1 MENSHVEIKLP
12 DDMFIPMEDFYAL
25 IISSLQDY
33 SIITTDRNL
42 MINCW
47 CAGAEKIFGYQRE
60 EILGKHIGI
69 IFTEEDKENG
79 VPQQEMV
86 TALKEGKASDNRWHI
101 GKDGKMFFAF
111 GLMFPINDRENK
123 LIGFV
128 KILRDLTER
137 KMAEDAFRKKMRELE
152 ELNNHKD
159 TILAILSHD
168 LRSPLGSIIEIT
180 EYLKN
185 FIDEIEPEEVKKM
198 LAVLNQSSTTELEIL
213 DSLLEW
219 ARIRYAS
226 EAFSP
231 ILCNLH
237 NAVNKVYD
245 HLSELA
251 STHMVKLANE
261 VDDSIVVFADK
272 KMLFSILQN
281 LVSNSI
287 KFTGSGGKIT
297 VSASTHDSTVTVQVQ
312 DTGIGMSADQV
323 SKLFTPQ
330 VKTLA
335 QARKEE
341 KGAGIGLL
349 LVKNFLEKNRGEIWV
364 KSAKGKG
371 SSFFFTLP
379 VKADAQPVFS
389 AEPIQFG
396 EGV

>member
-1 MENSHVEIKLP
+1 
-12 DDMFIPMEDFYAL
+12 
-25 IISSLQDY
+25 
-33 SIITTDRNL
+33 

-47 CAGAEKIFGYQRE
+47 CAGSEKIFGYNAE
-60 EILGKHIGI
+60 EIMGKHIGI

-79 VPQQEMV
+79 IPQQEMV
-86 TALKEGKASDNRWHI
+86 DALKTGKASDNRWHLA
-101 GKDGKMFFAF
+101 KDGKLFYAY
-111 GLMFPINDRENK
+111 GQMFPINDREDN

-152 ELNNHKD
+152 ELNSHKD

-185 FIDEIEPEEVKKM
+185 SIDEIEPEEVKKM
-198 LAVLNQSSTTELEIL
+198 LEVLNQSSTTELEML

-219 ARIRYAS
+219 ARIKYAS

-231 ILCNLH
+231 SLCNLR
-237 NAVNKVYD
+237 NAVSKVYD

-251 STHMVKLANE
+251 SAQMVKLANE
-261 VDDSIVVFADK
+261 VNDSILVFADK
-272 KMLFSILQN
+272 KMLISIIQN

-297 VSASTHDSTVTVQVQ
+297 VSASSHDSKITVQVH
-312 DTGIGMSADQV
+312 DTGIGMSADQL

-330 VKTLA
+330 VKTLS

-364 KSAKGKG
+364 KSTKGKG

-379 VKADAQPVFS
+379 VNEETQQVFT
-389 AEPIQFG
+389 AESLQFG
-396 EGV
+396 EGG